1 MHINGTSQIINAQ
14 LMLTRIQV
22 RTWSQQMV
30 KQTKSLDKTG
40 C

>member
-1 MHINGTSQIINAQ
+1 MHINDTSQIINAQ

-22 RTWSQQMV
+22 RTWIQQMV